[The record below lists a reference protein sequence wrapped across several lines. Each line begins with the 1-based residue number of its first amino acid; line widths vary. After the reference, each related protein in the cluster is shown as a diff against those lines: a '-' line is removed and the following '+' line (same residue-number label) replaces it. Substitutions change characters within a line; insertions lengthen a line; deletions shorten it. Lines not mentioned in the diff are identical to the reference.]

1 MYATSDAALLNKYQN
16 DSVMTASPMDLVVM
30 LYDALI
36 KQIKLSDIFLENREY
51 EKVNQHLSRAEDIV
65 SELLCSL
72 ELSYPISEELMKLYD
87 FMLQEL
93 IQINL
98 QKDRSRIPPLLEI
111 VESLREA
118 WVSVR
123 NGSARA
129 FAVEE

>member
-1 MYATSDAALLNKYQN
+1 MYGTSDAALLNKYQN

-72 ELSYPISEELMKLYD
+72 DLSYPISEELMKLYD

>member
-1 MYATSDAALLNKYQN
+1 MYATSDAALLNKYQS

-51 EKVNQHLSRAEDIV
+51 EKVNQRLSRAEDIV

-72 ELSYPISEELMKLYD
+72 DLSYPISEELMKLYD

-111 VESLREA
+111 GESLREA

-123 NGSARA
+123 NGSARV

>member
-72 ELSYPISEELMKLYD
+72 DLSYPISEALMKLYD

>member
-51 EKVNQHLSRAEDIV
+51 EKVNQHLSRADDIV

-72 ELSYPISEELMKLYD
+72 DLSYPISEELMKLYD

>member
-30 LYDALI
+30 LYDAQI

-72 ELSYPISEELMKLYD
+72 DLSYPISEELMKLYD

>member
-51 EKVNQHLSRAEDIV
+51 EKVNQRLSRAEDIV

-72 ELSYPISEELMKLYD
+72 DLSYPISEELMKLYD

>member
-51 EKVNQHLSRAEDIV
+51 EKVNRHLSRAEDIV
-65 SELLCSL
+65 YELLCSL
-72 ELSYPISEELMKLYD
+72 DLSYPISEELMKLYD

>member
-72 ELSYPISEELMKLYD
+72 DLSYPISEELMKLYD

>member
-72 ELSYPISEELMKLYD
+72 DLSYPISEELMKLYD

-98 QKDRSRIPPLLEI
+98 QKDRSRISPLLEI

>member
-65 SELLCSL
+65 SELLCLSL
-72 ELSYPISEELMKLYD
+72 IHISEPTRPY
-87 FMLQEL
+87 
-93 IQINL
+93 
-98 QKDRSRIPPLLEI
+98 
-111 VESLREA
+111 
-118 WVSVR
+118 
-123 NGSARA
+123 
-129 FAVEE
+129 

>member
-1 MYATSDAALLNKYQN
+1 
-16 DSVMTASPMDLVVM
+16 
-30 LYDALI
+30 
-36 KQIKLSDIFLENREY
+36 
-51 EKVNQHLSRAEDIV
+51 
-65 SELLCSL
+65 
-72 ELSYPISEELMKLYD
+72 MKLYD

>member
-51 EKVNQHLSRAEDIV
+51 EKVNQRLSRAEDIV

-72 ELSYPISEELMKLYD
+72 DLSYPISEELMKLYD

-98 QKDRSRIPPLLEI
+98 QKDRSRISPLLEI

>member
-51 EKVNQHLSRAEDIV
+51 EKVNQRLSRAEDIV

-72 ELSYPISEELMKLYD
+72 DLSYPISEELMKLYD

-98 QKDRSRIPPLLEI
+98 QTDRSRIPPLLEI

>member
-51 EKVNQHLSRAEDIV
+51 EKVNRHLSRAEDIV

-72 ELSYPISEELMKLYD
+72 DLSYPISEELMKLYD

-98 QKDRSRIPPLLEI
+98 QKDRSRISPLLEI